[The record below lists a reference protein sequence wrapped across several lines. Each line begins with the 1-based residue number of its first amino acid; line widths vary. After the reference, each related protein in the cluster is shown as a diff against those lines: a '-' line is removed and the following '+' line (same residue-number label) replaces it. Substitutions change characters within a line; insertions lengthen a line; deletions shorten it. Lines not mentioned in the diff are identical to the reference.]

1 MNTELNSLNVG
12 DEVMVKN
19 WDDSLE
25 RCKIVEL
32 NRQDNWLVVLY
43 NDNVLMSSSYTWL
56 VDSFVRQTKH
66 TMPNN

>member
-43 NDNVLMSSSYTWL
+43 DDNVLMSSSYTWL
-56 VDSFVRQTKH
+56 VDSFVRRAKH